1 MKKRG
6 IHYIFGMIAAA
17 LLIYGTICG
26 YHKKNLHFTSK
37 EYTISDDVKFQYVQI
52 ASGLDKKVRDEV
64 NRTLYV
70 SATEWLTDKC
80 TWAMDC
86 KWDIVFQSDKFITVC
101 YYSSMRNEQISEQIR
116 VYNTVDISNGRRI
129 YLDDLIENKNQFVEM
144 VHSAFPEVKT
154 EQLERFYDG
163 ASLSEDE
170 YFGKLE
176 KFDPLA
182 RQFPVSYVLSKP
194 DFYLTEGG
202 VGIKYSGYTS
212 DDILI
217 IDGEVSGNS
226 RIG

>member
-6 IHYIFGMIAAA
+6 IHYIFGMVAVA
-17 LLIYGTICG
+17 LLICGTICG
-26 YHKKNLHFTSK
+26 YHKKNLHFISK
-37 EYTISDDVKFQYVQI
+37 EYTLSDDAKFQYVQI
-52 ASGLDKKVRDEV
+52 TSGLDKKVRDEV

-80 TWAMDC
+80 TWAKDC

-101 YYSSMRNEQISEQIR
+101 YYSSIRNEQIR

-144 VHSAFPEVKT
+144 VQSAFPEVGA
-154 EQLERFYDG
+154 EQLERLYDG

-176 KFDPLA
+176 KHFDPLA
-182 RQFPVSYVLSKP
+182 RQYPVSYVLSKP

-217 IDGEVSGNS
+217 IDRAASGNS